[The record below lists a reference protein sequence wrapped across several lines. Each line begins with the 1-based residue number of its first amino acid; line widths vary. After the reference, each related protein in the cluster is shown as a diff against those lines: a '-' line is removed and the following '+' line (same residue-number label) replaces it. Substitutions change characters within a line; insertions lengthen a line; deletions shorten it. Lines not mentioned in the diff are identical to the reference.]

1 MRQRIVVGVS
11 GSLGSLTALHQA
23 ASEARER
30 GAELRAVLAWQLPG
44 GGLGSRT
51 TLGADTFRECRA
63 VAREE
68 LCAALDLAFAAR
80 RPGVTLSGYTVRGE
94 PGAVLVDAVRSAD
107 DLLVVGTGL
116 RGRWFSG
123 LRAPVLPDT
132 RAVPRTRCPSQSPR
146 SRTRRGTPHGVAPA
160 AHGAGAG
167 AGTVSATGLLAYAAN
182 REWAGSARSAPG
194 VVALLPLLL
203 GADAAGGQTSPC
215 PSSALDRPRPA
226 PALRTPAESGTR
238 RAWPAHD

>member
-51 TLGADTFRECRA
+51 TLGADTFGECRA

-123 LRAPVLPDT
+123 LRAPVARYCLTHAPCPVL
-132 RAVPRTRCPSQSPR
+132 AVPPNPLEAELAAVRRTAW
-146 SRTRRGTPHGVAPA
+146 H
-160 AHGAGAG
+160 
-167 AGTVSATGLLAYAAN
+167 
-182 REWAGSARSAPG
+182 
-194 VVALLPLLL
+194 LPLT
-203 GADAAGGQTSPC
+203 AREREPE
-215 PSSALDRPRPA
+215 R
-226 PALRTPAESGTR
+226 
-238 RAWPAHD
+238 

>member
-63 VAREE
+63 AAREE

-123 LRAPVLPDT
+123 LRAPVARYCLTHAPCPVL
-132 RAVPRTRCPSQSPR
+132 AVPPNPLEAELAAVRRTAW
-146 SRTRRGTPHGVAPA
+146 H
-160 AHGAGAG
+160 
-167 AGTVSATGLLAYAAN
+167 
-182 REWAGSARSAPG
+182 
-194 VVALLPLLL
+194 LPLT
-203 GADAAGGQTSPC
+203 A
-215 PSSALDRPRPA
+215 RERE
-226 PALRTPAESGTR
+226 RER
-238 RAWPAHD
+238 